1 MNLKGDL
8 IIGVE
13 LRITTIKICYLNNK
27 GYFLDND
34 ELNSP
39 HPLTPGSMVVELCEH
54 LEIQNKTRALKSL
67 GVSLPASIDCQSRI
81 VKKSNSLEGWL
92 DVPLADWLETRLTTP
107 VILGNTKKCEFLGRK
122 FRSTSVCSSNGS
134 VAAMGMA
141 RLAYSRF
148 LSNVSTFKAG

>member
-13 LRITTIKICYLNNK
+13 LRITTIKICYLNDK

-34 ELNSP
+34 ELNSSY
-39 HPLTPGSMVVELCEH
+39 PLTPGSMIVELCEY
-54 LEIQNKTRALKSL
+54 LEMQNKTRALTAL
-67 GVSLPASIDCQSRI
+67 GVSLPASIDCHSRI
-81 VKKSNSLEGWL
+81 VEKSNLLEGWM
-92 DVPLADWLETRLTTP
+92 DVPLADWLETRLAAS
-107 VILGNTKKCEFLGRK
+107 VILGNTKKCEFLGKK

-134 VAAMGMA
+134 LAAMGMA